1 MTNQQK
7 QDCEMCGGHNS
18 DYDDD
23 EDCDTWTS
31 AYENYIVCDDC
42 IPPDA
47 ICSVKEWNERWTKKG
62 KNTFDFDEMCWKKK
76 KLKKKIKLIKP
87 KKEEEQMTPT
97 NFKYPNRCSKFWNV
111 EKQKHEWK
119 QYLGSGHYCSPEMI
133 EEEEEEEEICC
144 KCKTDYEVEQCMECD
159 KYICEECDPNRM
171 ATYTYNGAGIHCEPC
186 AIAKRFALGA
196 LG

>member
-1 MTNQQK
+1 
-7 QDCEMCGGHNS
+7 MCGGHNS
-18 DYDDD
+18 AYDDD

-76 KLKKKIKLIKP
+76 KLKKKIKLFKP
-87 KKEEEQMTPT
+87 KKEEE
-97 NFKYPNRCSKFWNV
+97 
-111 EKQKHEWK
+111 
-119 QYLGSGHYCSPEMI
+119 G
-133 EEEEEEEEICC
+133 ICC

-171 ATYTYNGAGIHCEPC
+171 SAYTYDGEGIHCEQC
-186 AIAKRFALGA
+186 AIAKGFFFLTLG
-196 LG
+196 